1 MLLKISIILLLI
13 ANIFFSNF
21 KILVLIFLLT
31 LILNIIYNKNILKH
45 LKRIKILLLFYITT
59 FIVQL
64 YYGQQ
69 GQVLLKIYNFYITKE
84 GLFNFGIN
92 FIRIIN
98 LILLSWVVNEIKFFK
113 GRFEKY
119 QRIIELVIE
128 LVPQAFTLFKKRMK
142 LKYFY
147 KHILKEIKERY

>member
-21 KILVLIFLLT
+21 KILVLILLLT

-45 LKRIKILLLFYITT
+45 LKRIKILLLFYVTT

-69 GQVLLKIYNFYITKE
+69 GQVLFKIYNFYITKE
-84 GLFNFGIN
+84 GLINFGIN
-92 FIRIIN
+92 FIRIVN
-98 LILLSWVVNEIKFFK
+98 LILLSWIVNEIKFFK
-113 GRFEKY
+113 DRFGKY
-119 QRIIELVIE
+119 QRIIEVVIE
-128 LVPQAFTLFKKRMK
+128 LIPQVFTLFKKKMK

>member
-21 KILVLIFLLT
+21 KILVLILLLT

-45 LKRIKILLLFYITT
+45 LKRIKILLLFYVTT

-69 GQVLLKIYNFYITKE
+69 GAYPY
-84 GLFNFGIN
+84 
-92 FIRIIN
+92 
-98 LILLSWVVNEIKFFK
+98 
-113 GRFEKY
+113 
-119 QRIIELVIE
+119 
-128 LVPQAFTLFKKRMK
+128 
-142 LKYFY
+142 
-147 KHILKEIKERY
+147 